1 MELVFFYISQSSTNF
16 IKKQGFNFSPN
27 YFFKVNYQDGKY
39 ILKQENSKRRL
50 PRNFFDNSNC
60 ISNITAIVGENG
72 SGKTTL
78 LNILSKYCGKVS
90 MQIPKDKYIEYL
102 SNSVGESNQ
111 CNQVVIFR
119 DADMLVCYYNID
131 KFENATDVPCTYRN
145 SLDIKNI
152 SRISLSNSI
161 YALGRAITT
170 EDSIKEIYL
179 NVNSLEYIQYFF
191 YEHKC
196 KNKKSCA
203 GTYSQFQDNLCTSI
217 SIICFQRILD
227 ILYLQYIRS
236 NQIDSI
242 FAHNINGDL
251 FVRFQSFKKCLD
263 DIYHGIESER
273 NKDTNIRPYYDVTNK
288 RLYKFDRNLLEED
301 VFCDLYINLLFEIT
315 IFCRSK
321 DYNGEFI
328 CNKENLV
335 NYIQNLIESLPNDV
349 GHYKKYFQDAFD
361 EIREYEE
368 CMQDCEIDLYLTTL
382 SDLEYKSHK
391 KIECGSCV
399 YDKFMNLI
407 VKSAFEREYSFVL
420 KYIGIDG
427 LRLASGE
434 RALLNFFSWMYFS
447 SVINKVFNDVVY
459 NLSDNI
465 LLLIDEIDLYCH
477 PSWQQKII
485 KYLIEEVKVLFSGKK
500 VQIIFTTHSPIVL
513 SDMPKSNV
521 IYLKRDEGKLVID
534 ENDKHSETFGANI
547 YKLFDD
553 AFFLGKQGQIG
564 EFSKSKI
571 DAIIEKVRP
580 MEDEYGGV
588 IYPELNDWEIERL
601 EEEILLIGERVIRE
615 KLYEMLFKCKYRDL
629 NAREK
634 TIKIYEE
641 KIRKLR
647 NEEEI

>member
-1 MELVFFYISQSSTNF
+1 MELVFFYVNQSSSHF
-16 IKKQGFNFSPN
+16 IEKQGFNFSPN
-27 YFFKVNYQDGKY
+27 YSFKVDYQDGKY
-39 ILKQENSKRRL
+39 ILKQEHSKERL
-50 PRNFFDNSNC
+50 PQGFFDSSNS
-60 ISNITAIVGENG
+60 ITNITAIVGENG

-78 LNILSKYCGKVS
+78 LNVLSKYYGEVRV
-90 MQIPKDKYIEYL
+90 QLHIEKYKKYF
-102 SNSVGESNQ
+102 SNSIKESDQ
-111 CNQVVIFR
+111 FKQVVIFR
-119 DADMLVCYYNID
+119 DADILECYYNID
-131 KFENATDVPCTYRN
+131 KFENATDIPCTYRN
-145 SLDIKNI
+145 PLDIMNI
-152 SRISLSNSI
+152 SRISLTNSI
-161 YALGRAITT
+161 YALGNGITT
-170 EDSIKEIYL
+170 KDSIKEIYL
-179 NVNSLEYIQYFF
+179 NGNSLEYIHHIF

-203 GTYSQFQDNLCTSI
+203 GAYCQFQDNLCENI
-217 SIICFQRILD
+217 DIIHFQQILD

-236 NQIDSI
+236 NKIDSI
-242 FAHNINGDL
+242 FANNINGDL

-263 DIYHGIESER
+263 DIYHMIESER
-273 NKDTNIRPYYDVTNK
+273 NKDTNLRSYYDVTNK

-315 IFCRSK
+315 VYCCSK
-321 DYNGEFI
+321 DYNEESI
-328 CNKENLV
+328 CNKENLI
-335 NYIQNLIESLPNDV
+335 NYIKSLIETLSDDV
-349 GHYKKYFQDAFD
+349 GHYKKYFQDALD

-368 CMQDCEIDLYLTTL
+368 CIQDCEINQYLTTL

-391 KIECGSCV
+391 KVECGSCV

-420 KYIGIDG
+420 KYIDIEG

-434 RALLNFFSWMYFS
+434 RALLNFFSWMHFS
-447 SVINKVFNDVVY
+447 SVINKVCNDVEY

-534 ENDKHSETFGANI
+534 ESDKHSETFGANI

-571 DAIIEKVRP
+571 NAIIEKVQP
-580 MEDEYGGV
+580 KEEEYGDV
-588 IYPELNDWEIERL
+588 IYPKLDDRDIEQLEKEIS
-601 EEEILLIGERVIRE
+601 LIGERIIRD
-615 KLYEMLFKCKYRDL
+615 KLYEMLFKCKYRDF

-634 TIKIYEE
+634 TIKIYED